1 MGYMAPY
8 LLQALIVQL
17 EGPELEP
24 GREVT
29 DGRQGEQ
36 ELLRRAQGH
45 IRVGQ
50 LGFLDLLLL
59 LLSWDHGQD
68 FLEQAKTD
76 VSHSRHATMG
86 HVTPGLAVQASW
98 HGGLLA
104 RGKNSHDELRGTE
117 LLSCSPQ
124 SLPY

>member
-1 MGYMAPY
+1 MWYMALY

-29 DGRQGEQ
+29 DGRQGKQ

-45 IRVGQ
+45 IRVGH

-68 FLEQAKTD
+68 FLEQAKQD
-76 VSHSRHATMG
+76 VLSSRHVTMG
-86 HVTPGLAVQASW
+86 YVTPGLAAQMSW

-104 RGKNSHDELRGTE
+104 RGNDPHEHLGGAE
-117 LLSCSPQ
+117 LLWCSPQ